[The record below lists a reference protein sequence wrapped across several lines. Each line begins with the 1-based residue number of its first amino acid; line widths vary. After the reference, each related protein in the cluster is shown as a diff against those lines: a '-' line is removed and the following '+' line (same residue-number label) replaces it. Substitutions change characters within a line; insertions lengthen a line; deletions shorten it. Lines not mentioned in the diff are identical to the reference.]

1 MSKEEVEECVG
12 KGRSEFEE
20 EKENNIHSTHEL
32 EDSEEEE
39 EISEEFIYL
48 NF

>member
-12 KGRSEFEE
+12 KGRGELEE
-20 EKENNIHSTHEL
+20 ENENIIHSTHEL
-32 EDSEEEE
+32 EDAEEEE